1 MFEDFRLRV
10 FDTVAR
16 CGSFTAAAR
25 ELGISQPAVSQNIA
39 ELEKTL
45 GVTLFERTRTSVSLT
60 GKGVLFRRYCDQI
73 LYWYDAA
80 EKAVAGADD
89 AAPAPVVLPLD
100 ESTDVEISVS
110 PLGIS
115 LRKI

>member
-25 ELGISQPAVSQNIA
+25 ALGISQPAVSQHIA

-45 GVTLFERTRTSVSLT
+45 GVTLFERTRTSVCLT
-60 GKGVLFRRYCDQI
+60 EKGRTFRRCSDQI

-80 EKAVAGADD
+80 EKAVSDTPDAD
-89 AAPAPVVLPLD
+89 PAPVVLPLD